1 MSDDGRHPHDEE
13 LGELLG
19 LVDGELDLPP
29 GHEERLL
36 EQVLATASIP
46 HSRDDG
52 EAVPVGDPTSRARR
66 GWLRPALVVAAVLTV
81 GGALV
86 GPALLDR
93 PPVLPPVLSSD
104 DVTVDPAGLS
114 VAALCERTDAA
125 AFELDLEVE
134 HAAVDTGDREAAA
147 DLVLLLAELADR
159 TGPGDAAEVVEALR
173 TAAVLA
179 DLLDTDLARGR
190 LDAAARTRR
199 QLHLTL
205 VDVLPV
211 RSLPVCRP
219 VD

>member
-1 MSDDGRHPHDEE
+1 MSDDGRPPHDEE

-46 HSRDDG
+46 RGKDDG
-52 EAVPVGDPTSRARR
+52 AAVPVRGPTSRARR
-66 GWLRPALVVAAVLTV
+66 GWLRPALVVAAVLAV

-86 GPALLDR
+86 GPAVLDR
-93 PPVLPPVLSSD
+93 APVLPPVLSSD

-114 VAALCERTDAA
+114 VAALCERTDTAA
-125 AFELDLEVE
+125 SELDLEVE
-134 HAAVDTGDREAAA
+134 NAAVDTDDREAAA
-147 DLVLLLAELADR
+147 DLALLLAELADR
-159 TGPGDAAEVVEALR
+159 TGPDDADAAVEALR
-173 TAAVLA
+173 SAAVLA
-179 DLLDTDLARGR
+179 DLLDADLARGR
-190 LDAAARTRR
+190 PDAATRTRR
-199 QLHLTL
+199 ELHLTL
-205 VDVLPV
+205 GEVLPV